1 LTSRLPPVV
10 AGSPFAHRA
19 PDVTA
24 VQLNVCAA
32 AGSQAETLLAH
43 LEQDALIQLLKG
55 ATEGDGYV
63 DIRHSPVK
71 YTLNLQKRT
80 ETSIERF
87 GLVGQLYGLAGRDL
101 AFVVE
106 RVQPDP
112 DSTRDAG
119 DVLTVEVS
127 DVATASAPYVPE
139 DDWVRRQL
147 TALDEATQLPLVV
160 AGQAF
165 ANHERQWLAWQAEQD
180 ARPYEVET
188 EGFVCSKCDSLQVN
202 GAKCTVCGSTN
213 GDRAAGALIVL
224 ARRGSFKEGDRVV
237 IKAGHG
243 SEREGTLVHG
253 EGGGRRWLVKLR
265 EEGILG
271 PGTIRPQPITAVVE
285 VQQRTLN
292 GFPAGDI
299 SLRRVAALLIAP
311 DEVLPPGNSELAPF
325 DERLNPSQRRAV
337 ASAVNLFPGSMQLV
351 QGPPGTGKTTSIV
364 ETVRQ
369 LVARDPNVRILMSS
383 HANTAVDNA
392 QERLQGLDSLRMV
405 RIAEPEKVDP
415 KFRASIVEAD
425 DPRVRSA
432 HVVFGTV
439 NRIALA
445 CKEAEMFD
453 WLILD
458 EANKVRFTETL
469 PLLRLAPRWL
479 LVGDHRQLPPVLDE
493 SAAAFPVEGEEAR
506 TLVRDASFFELS
518 WAVVPETNVVMLDEQ
533 YRMAAPIGSYVSVA
547 SYDGRLRN
555 SPEMAALRSPLPWPF
570 NRNLTWLTI
579 RGREK
584 KGGSG
589 SISNRAEIEAVGRV
603 VRHLQR
609 LGLEQLR
616 VAVIAMYQ
624 DQVTQLRRELR
635 MVALPGLAVD
645 TVDAFEGEEADVVIL
660 SLVRSN
666 EAERIGFLKKAQRL
680 NVAISRAKQ
689 LLVVVG
695 DIETMTGREGN
706 DLYRPLLEHVEREG
720 RVAGIGALHAMDA
733 AVGGRRA
740 TGRRQPRPGT
750 PGRPPRRRRRGGFG
764 VRPPTTPGAGPEA
777 AVSADGVLPPASETA
792 AAPGRKYRRRRGR
805 RRGGFGANG
814 APAANGVT
822 DGASAAPANESNGQS
837 ASPAS
842 ERREPAIQAAERPA

>member
-1 LTSRLPPVV
+1 
-10 AGSPFAHRA
+10 
-19 PDVTA
+19 
-24 VQLNVCAA
+24 
-32 AGSQAETLLAH
+32 
-43 LEQDALIQLLKG
+43 
-55 ATEGDGYV
+55 
-63 DIRHSPVK
+63 
-71 YTLNLQKRT
+71 
-80 ETSIERF
+80 
-87 GLVGQLYGLAGRDL
+87 
-101 AFVVE
+101 
-106 RVQPDP
+106 
-112 DSTRDAG
+112 
-119 DVLTVEVS
+119 
-127 DVATASAPYVPE
+127 
-139 DDWVRRQL
+139 
-147 TALDEATQLPLVV
+147 
-160 AGQAF
+160 
-165 ANHERQWLAWQAEQD
+165 
-180 ARPYEVET
+180 
-188 EGFVCSKCDSLQVN
+188 
-202 GAKCTVCGSTN
+202 
-213 GDRAAGALIVL
+213 
-224 ARRGSFKEGDRVV
+224 
-237 IKAGHG
+237 
-243 SEREGTLVHG
+243 
-253 EGGGRRWLVKLR
+253 
-265 EEGILG
+265 
-271 PGTIRPQPITAVVE
+271 
-285 VQQRTLN
+285 
-292 GFPAGDI
+292 
-299 SLRRVAALLIAP
+299 
-311 DEVLPPGNSELAPF
+311 
-325 DERLNPSQRRAV
+325 
-337 ASAVNLFPGSMQLV
+337 
-351 QGPPGTGKTTSIV
+351 
-364 ETVRQ
+364 
-369 LVARDPNVRILMSS
+369 
-383 HANTAVDNA
+383 
-392 QERLQGLDSLRMV
+392 MV

-425 DPRVRSA
+425 DPRVRTA

-493 SAAAFPVEGEEAR
+493 SAAAFPVEGDEAR
-506 TLVRDASFFELS
+506 ALVRDASFFELS

-695 DIETMTGREGN
+695 DIETMTGREGQ
-706 DLYRPLLEHVEREG
+706 DLYQPLLEHVEREG

-733 AVGGRRA
+733 AVGGRR
-740 TGRRQPRPGT
+740 GDRRQRQRTGT
-750 PGRPPRRRRRGGFG
+750 PLGRPPRRRRRGGLG
-764 VRPPTTPGAGPEA
+764 PRPVTPGVATTTANVAEGA
-777 AVSADGVLPPASETA
+777 ANVAPVDGAPVPP
-792 AAPGRKYRRRRGR
+792 RKFRRRRGR
-805 RRGGFGANG
+805 RRGSSLNG
-814 APAANGVT
+814 AANG
-822 DGASAAPANESNGQS
+822 SAEPLPSHTP
-837 ASPAS
+837 SPAPD
-842 ERREPAIQAAERPA
+842 REPAAQTAVQAAERPV